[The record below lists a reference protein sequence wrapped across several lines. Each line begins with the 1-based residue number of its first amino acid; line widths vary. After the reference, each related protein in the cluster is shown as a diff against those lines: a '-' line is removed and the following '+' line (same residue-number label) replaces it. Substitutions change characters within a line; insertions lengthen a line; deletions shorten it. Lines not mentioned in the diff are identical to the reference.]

1 MDLMNN
7 IEKKSTI
14 SKKNIFTKPT
24 FPRPGDSWRSKE
36 NNFPAVDKGASGM
49 AGSILEKKI
58 LSTRGGEQKLVNFQA
73 SFIF

>member
-1 MDLMNN
+1 MNN
-7 IEKKSTI
+7 IKKKKSTI

-49 AGSILEKKI
+49 AGSILEKK
-58 LSTRGGEQKLVNFQA
+58 TCGAEQKLVNFQA